1 MKIKLINYSFVF
13 EMLWFLPFE
22 EQTCTSYISWGLP
35 WPGLSSLLFGSIFLG
50 FSSRAVGVEN
60 NFFFPYRE
68 EILPVTRNCKESIS
82 REKWFKRANSVFTWF
97 QLSFKFLYSSWQKLY
112 LLVQTSNPVDSIGHC
127 YGFLPL
133 DLGEEW
139 NEMVGREDLK
149 DFQMIGYVVKF

>member
-1 MKIKLINYSFVF
+1 MSLKCCGSCPLKNKPVLHTYHEDYLGQALAVCFLVPFSWVF
-13 EMLWFLPFE
+13 PLGLWVWR
-22 EQTCTSYISWGLP
+22 TI
-35 WPGLSSLLFGSIFLG
+35 
-50 FSSRAVGVEN
+50 
-60 NFFFPYRE
+60 FFFPYRE